1 MRKVSSYKCPECGM
15 RFKSLSAWGDHLD
28 RIHNGTV
35 PKGYSYARYFYYC
48 TTGKTAGSCVQ
59 CHKPTEWNETTGKY
73 SRYCSD
79 PKCKQAYVKTAK
91 KRMVDKYGKSHLLN
105 DPNKQREMLDARSS
119 VYRFRDGGTVKFLSS
134 YERDFLMTAEFTLGL
149 KSKDIIGPSP
159 NTYVYMYEG
168 KEHFYIPDFFIHD
181 LNLEIEIKDGGD
193 DPNNHPHMQID
204 RAKERLKDEMMI
216 KNPSVNYFKV
226 VDKKYDDFY
235 KFLLDCKLAIDD
247 DVKAKL
253 VEQLAAVESTGQ
265 GEILYHG
272 SNGKHRIL
280 KAQISPAYPTM
291 KAVYASPS
299 YEFALAYCGLPW
311 DDLQINQSFYNGKH
325 VLTEITE
332 GAFDKVFNCP
342 GYIHCLESTD
352 FRKFRS
358 NEYTCPHDVRPYS
371 ITKIDNVMRA
381 IEKSN
386 TTLYRY
392 PDLPPFIRDREE
404 YNRDKRALYGIGEP
418 ALESGIYDV
427 SFKDPKEAYDV
438 IKKRVKYTEFTKLLT
453 PAQTFEHGKGSCHD
467 QAKLAYAFLMRSGV
481 TPKLNFFISYRE
493 GDEVG
498 GDTHTFV
505 TYKKGNSI
513 YWFETAWE
521 GECGIHEYPSIE
533 ALRASILERHRKTS
547 NGKKYPELEFTT
559 VSPEKLKPGM
569 KLDEYVN
576 ACLGKTAN
584 EQASDEPWKD
594 AEYHAFYKLKHDEW
608 EKNFNRCK
616 HLYEREK
623 IEYNHQYADR
633 MRKERMDEF
642 NEIWKKKE
650 EEFIRRKKIEYWSK
664 PANESALTASE
675 RTDFGLPDLKKYPMP
690 DEKHVLLAIQYFN
703 HVDEDRERE
712 LAENIIKRMKELK
725 IAHVNVGEKN
735 RFAKYY
741 KPTEDSVMTDW
752 CASEPGMGLVAM
764 ESGRGDGFYTPIRLN
779 SNQWC
784 TYRGKKYYPLYI
796 ILLRNIS
803 PLGSVIRAYT
813 KEDFSHSSL
822 SFDPSMQDCYT
833 FGNKLLKEG
842 KMSRRSFGTAHESFD
857 GKSGRFSYPSNT
869 VYHIYVMFF
878 DEKQIKAVRNTVDN
892 IFTHH
897 SDYQYNI
904 EGLFSY
910 IFNKPKTDPNKL
922 FCSQFVSLVIN
933 SGKPGI
939 LTKDPSMYTPV
950 GLTTL
955 RGVFDVEEGTIGT
968 YDKTTVEKRTKRIFE
983 KIIETENFAAL
994 EHTNLLYNADWED
1007 SDNINISGGF
1017 YFPEE

>member
-28 RIHNGTV
+28 RIHGGTI

-105 DPNKQREMLDARSS
+105 DPKKQREMLDARSS
-119 VYRFRDGGTVKFLSS
+119 VYKFRDGGTVKFLSS

-168 KEHFYIPDFFIHD
+168 KEHFYIPDFFIPD

-193 DPNNHPHMQID
+193 DPNNHPHMQVD
-204 RAKERLKDEMMI
+204 RAKEKLKDEMMI

-226 VDKKYDDFY
+226 IDKKYDDFY

-253 VEQLAAVESTGQ
+253 VEQLAAIES
-265 GEILYHG
+265 
-272 SNGKHRIL
+272 
-280 KAQISPAYPTM
+280 
-291 KAVYASPS
+291 AVYTGLDTPEEV
-299 YEFALAYCGLPW
+299 YAYM
-311 DDLQINQSFYNGKH
+311 
-325 VLTEITE
+325 
-332 GAFDKVFNCP
+332 
-342 GYIHCLESTD
+342 
-352 FRKFRS
+352 RK
-358 NEYTCPHDVRPYS
+358 N
-371 ITKIDNVMRA
+371 
-381 IEKSN
+381 
-386 TTLYRY
+386 
-392 PDLPPFIRDREE
+392 
-404 YNRDKRALYGIGEP
+404 
-418 ALESGIYDV
+418 
-427 SFKDPKEAYDV
+427 
-438 IKKRVKYTEFTKLLT
+438 IKYAEFTKYKSIEDTLKS
-453 PAQTFEHGKGSCHD
+453 HRGSCHD
-467 QAKLAYAFLMRSGV
+467 QAAVAYMFLKSVGV
-481 TPKLNFFISYRE
+481 KPKLNFFIAYRD
-493 GDEVG
+493 GDDVG
-498 GDTHTFV
+498 GDTHTFI
-505 TYKKGNSI
+505 TYEYGNSI
-513 YWFETAWE
+513 IWFETAWSGAE
-521 GECGIHEYPSIE
+521 GIRKYPDMT
-533 ALRASILERHRKTS
+533 ALKKDITTRHLKTS
-547 NGKKYPELEFTT
+547 NGQKYPKLEFTS
-559 VSPEKLKPGM
+559 VSLNKLEVGM
-569 KLDEYVN
+569 NLGEYVN
-576 ACLGKTAN
+576 ACLG
-584 EQASDEPWKD
+584 ES
-594 AEYHAFYKLKHDEW
+594 
-608 EKNFNRCK
+608 
-616 HLYEREK
+616 
-623 IEYNHQYADR
+623 
-633 MRKERMDEF
+633 
-642 NEIWKKKE
+642 
-650 EEFIRRKKIEYWSK
+650 
-664 PANESALTASE
+664 ANESALTASE
-675 RTDFGLPDLKKYPMP
+675 RTNFGLPDLKKYPMP

-703 HVDEDRERE
+703 HVDEDREKE
-712 LAENIIKRMKELK
+712 LADNIIKRMKELK

-735 RFAKYY
+735 RFSKYY
-741 KPTEDSVMTDW
+741 KPSEDSVMTDW

-764 ESGRGDGFYTPIRLN
+764 ESGRGDAFYTPIRLS

-784 TYRGKKYYPLYI
+784 TYKGKRYYPLYI
-796 ILLRNIS
+796 VLLRDIS

-813 KEDFSHSSL
+813 KEEFSHSSI
-822 SFDPSMQDCYT
+822 SFDASMQDCYT

-842 KMSRRSFGTAHESFD
+842 KIVKKSFGTAHESFN
-857 GKSGRFSYPSNT
+857 GNSGRFSYPKNT

-878 DEKQIKAVRNTVDN
+878 DERQIKAVRKTVDN

-897 SDYQYNI
+897 NDYQYNI

-939 LTKDPSMYTPV
+939 LTKDPSLYTPV
-950 GLTTL
+950 GLTAL

-968 YDKTTVEKRTKRIFE
+968 YDKTVVEKRTKRIFE
-983 KIIETENFAAL
+983 KIVENENFAAL

-1007 SDNINISGGF
+1007 SDSINISGGF